1 MTIKI
6 LTTFVSIFALIFTT
20 YNLKIIR
27 FTKKNFIKN
36 LAIVYLIVGICS
48 LQFEMLMIPMYFVI
62 MMFLLFIENKKIIE
76 NFIPIILSIIILI
89 LSDTIQ
95 GAIFIEVFN
104 EEVHNLLNNKIILVS
119 MHLALFFIAF
129 LISSFIAFILKKLK
143 FDLKTINLKNKF
155 AVLILANIALTCLI
169 FYINAMMMKFSN
181 VDNLIVCVDSILF
194 LSYFFCTII
203 MTYIL
208 AIHLKKEMEFKNK
221 RIEFD
226 NLQEYTSNLES
237 MYNDMRKFRHDYVNI
252 LSSMKGY
259 IEQKDLNGL
268 DEFFNKKILLMSE
281 DISKKNYKLE
291 LLQHIKVTEL
301 KGLLSSKVIRAQE
314 LGINVFIDIMEPI
327 QFINMDIIDLCRVIG
342 ILLDNAIEAA
352 LLCKIPSLKLGIINK
367 KNSILIL
374 IINSCLKENPPI
386 YKMFENGF
394 STKGP
399 NRGLG
404 LSTLKEI
411 LSTYKNISFD
421 TSIENENFIQ
431 NLQILNTKGE

>member
-1 MTIKI
+1 MIIKF
-6 LTTFVSIFALIFTT
+6 LTTFISIFVLIFTT
-20 YNLKIIR
+20 YNLKIID
-27 FTKKNFIKN
+27 FTKKNFFKN
-36 LAIVYLIVGICS
+36 LAIVFLIAGTVS
-48 LQFEMLMIPMYFVI
+48 LKFEMLGIPVYLITMII
-62 MMFLLFIENKKIIE
+62 LLFFENGKFIK
-76 NFIPIILSIIILI
+76 NFISIILSIIIFL

-95 GAIFIEVFN
+95 GTIFIEVLN
-104 EEVHNLLNNKIILVS
+104 QDAHQILNNKIILIF

-129 LISSFIAFILKKLK
+129 LISYFIAFIFKKLK
-143 FDLKTINLKNKF
+143 FDLETVNLKNKF
-155 AVLILANIALTCLI
+155 AVLILINFALTCLI
-169 FYINAMMMKFSN
+169 FYINTMMIKFSN

-208 AIHLKKEMEFKNK
+208 AINLKKELEFKAK
-221 RIEFD
+221 KIEFD

-259 IEQKDLNGL
+259 IENKDLKGL
-268 DEFFNKKILLMSE
+268 DELFNKKILLMSD

-301 KGLLSSKVIRAQE
+301 KGVLSSKVIRAQE
-314 LGINVFIDIMEPI
+314 LGIDVFIDIMEPI
-327 QFINMDIIDLCRVIG
+327 EFINIDIIDLCRVIG

-352 LLCKIPSLKLGIINK
+352 LLCESPSLKLGIINK
-367 KNSILIL
+367 KTSIVML

-386 YKMFENGF
+386 YKMFESGF
-394 STKGP
+394 STKGS

-404 LSTLKEI
+404 LSNLKEI
-411 LSTYKNISFD
+411 VSGYKNITID
-421 TSIENENFIQ
+421 TSVENQEFIQ
-431 NLQILNTKGE
+431 NLQILNGN

>member
-36 LAIVYLIVGICS
+36 LALVYLIVGICS
-48 LQFEMLMIPMYFVI
+48 LQFEILMIPMYFVI
-62 MMFLLFIENKKIIE
+62 MMFLLFEENKKIIE
-76 NFIPIILSIIILI
+76 NFISIILSIIILI

-104 EEVHNLLNNKIILVS
+104 EEVHTLLNNKIILVS
-119 MHLALFFIAF
+119 MHLALFLIAF

-143 FDLKTINLKNKF
+143 FDLETINLKNKF
-155 AVLILANIALTCLI
+155 AILIVANIALTCLI

-259 IEQKDLNGL
+259 IEQKDLKGL

-352 LLCKIPSLKLGIINK
+352 LLCKTPSLKLGIINK
-367 KNSILIL
+367 KNSIVIL

-421 TSIENENFIQ
+421 TSIENEEFIQ